1 MCEKKNF
8 WLAGFFDG
16 EGSNSFSQMSPSVNI
31 VNSDPKSIAYCL
43 DIFRENGIE
52 AKLTERAFPSKTKK
66 RKRVRW
72 DIFINQAE
80 EAHKASELLVKY
92 SQGKNKQ
99 MLLIQRYM
107 KKRKNAKRFYKIM
120 KFLNQTN
127 NIIIYD
133 KNILEEKIGMKIN
146 YNKIV
151 TAEDKNNLI
160 IKTNDFNEVEYLAGV
175 FDAEGNVGINKRKN
189 KHRNSERYTPILSI
203 VNTNKKIVIAICSVL
218 KNNNI
223 GFHIQQRQGRNR
235 ARWDISVSGIKR
247 TLTLLNLIGNK
258 LISKREQA
266 DILHSYVIERLK
278 DPYCINDI
286 GFAYKKA
293 IESLR

>member
-31 VNSDPKSIAYCL
+31 VNSDPKPIAYCL

-52 AKLTERAFPSKTKK
+52 AKLTERAFPSKTQKIKK
-66 RKRVRW
+66 VRW

-80 EAHKASELLVKY
+80 EAYKASKFLEKY
-92 SQGKNKQ
+92 SQGKKEQ

-107 KKRKNAKRFYKIM
+107 KKRKNTKRFHKIM
-120 KFLNQTN
+120 RFLNQTN